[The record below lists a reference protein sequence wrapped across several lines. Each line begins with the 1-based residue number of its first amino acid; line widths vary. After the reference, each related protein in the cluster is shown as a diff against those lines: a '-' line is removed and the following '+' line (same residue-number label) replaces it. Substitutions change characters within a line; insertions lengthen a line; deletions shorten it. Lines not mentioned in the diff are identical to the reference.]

1 MADIEQIKILRQE
14 TGVSLRKCE
23 KALKE
28 SDGDLEEAKKLL
40 REWGQELANK
50 RAEKEVGEGVVDS
63 YIHSDNKTGVLLDIR
78 CETDF
83 VAKGDDFQELAHE
96 ICLQIAAAKPEYIT
110 EKEVE
115 EEDLKKEKE
124 IIKNQIEEDEKN
136 AQKPDHV
143 KEKIVEGRMGK
154 FMEKKVLMNQK
165 WVKDDSKTIEDLI
178 GEYLAKIGENIEVK
192 RFTRYEI

>member
-1 MADIEQIKILRQE
+1 MADIEQIKVLRQK
-14 TGVSLRKCE
+14 TGVSLRKCK
-23 KALKE
+23 KALNE
-28 SDGDLEEAKKLL
+28 TDGDIEEAQKLL
-40 REWGQELANK
+40 REWGQEVADK
-50 RAEKEVGEGVVDS
+50 RSDKEVGEGVVAS
-63 YIHSDNKTGVLLDIR
+63 YVHSDNKTGVLLDLR

-96 ICLQIAAAKPEYIT
+96 LCLQIAAAKPEYVS
-110 EKEVE
+110 EQEVS
-115 EEDLKKEKE
+115 EEDLEEERE
-124 IIKNQIEEDEKN
+124 IIMNQIEEDEKN

-165 WVKDDSKTIEDLI
+165 WVKDDSKTIEDLV

>member
-1 MADIEQIKILRQE
+1 MADIEQIKVLRQK
-14 TGVSLRKCE
+14 TGVSLRKCKKALNETDGDIE
-23 KALKE
+23 KAQ
-28 SDGDLEEAKKLL
+28 KLL
-40 REWGQELANK
+40 REWGQEVADK
-50 RAEKEVGEGVVDS
+50 RADKEVGEGVVAS
-63 YIHSDNKTGVLLDIR
+63 YVHSDNKTGVLLDLR

-96 ICLQIAAAKPEYIT
+96 LCLQIAAAKPEYVS
-110 EKEVE
+110 EEEVE
-115 EEDLKKEKE
+115 EEDLEEEKE
-124 IIKNQIEEDEKN
+124 IIMNQIEEDEKN

-143 KEKIVEGRMGK
+143 KEKIVEGKMGK

-165 WVKDDSKTIEDLI
+165 WVKDDSKTIEDLV

>member
-1 MADIEQIKILRQE
+1 MADIEQIKVLRQK
-14 TGVSLRKCE
+14 TGVSLRKCK
-23 KALKE
+23 KALNE
-28 SDGDLEEAKKLL
+28 TDGDIEEAQKLL
-40 REWGQELANK
+40 REWGQEVADK
-50 RAEKEVGEGVVDS
+50 RSDKEVGEGVVAS
-63 YIHSDNKTGVLLDIR
+63 YVHSDNKTGVLLDLR

-96 ICLQIAAAKPEYIT
+96 LCLQIAAAKPEYVSEQEVS
-110 EKEVE
+110 EKDLE
-115 EEDLKKEKE
+115 EEKE
-124 IIKNQIEEDEKN
+124 IIMNQIEEDEKN

-143 KEKIVEGRMGK
+143 KEKIVEGKMGK

-165 WVKDDSKTIEDLI
+165 WVKDDSKTIEDLV